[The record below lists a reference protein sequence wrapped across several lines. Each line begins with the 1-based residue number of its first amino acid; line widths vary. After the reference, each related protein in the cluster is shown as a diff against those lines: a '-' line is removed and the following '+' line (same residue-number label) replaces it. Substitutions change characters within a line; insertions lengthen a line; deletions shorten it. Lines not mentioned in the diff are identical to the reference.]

1 MYSCSIF
8 YSFRIIFV
16 ICSFFGNS
24 TCHRVFMMCE
34 LFLLVDE
41 STAAEN
47 GISSVTAVMTEADD
61 YTDYNVTIDKLALS
75 TDDAVHVDG

>member
-1 MYSCSIF
+1 
-8 YSFRIIFV
+8 
-16 ICSFFGNS
+16 
-24 TCHRVFMMCE
+24 MMCE

-61 YTDYNVTIDKLALS
+61 YTHYNVTIDKLALS